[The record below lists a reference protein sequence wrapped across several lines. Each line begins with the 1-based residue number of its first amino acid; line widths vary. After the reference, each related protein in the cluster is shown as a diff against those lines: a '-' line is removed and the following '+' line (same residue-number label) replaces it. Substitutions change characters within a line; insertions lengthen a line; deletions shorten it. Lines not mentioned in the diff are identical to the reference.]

1 MGVSGD
7 MELKGTETSI
17 KKQKHKRKHAPFV
30 TDGGE
35 VIDGVQI
42 DNDPNEPTMGEKLA
56 NLNLQNEDQA
66 MTHEGEESM
75 SPPTANAPRAD
86 SIHVLLK
93 QALHADDT
101 SLLMNCFFTQDEK
114 VIKNSISL
122 LTPLDVMKLLRSLI
136 PIIQS
141 RGARVVCAL
150 PWLRNLLLQHA
161 SVIISQE
168 SSLVELN
175 SLYQLIE
182 SRVST
187 YRSALQLANCL
198 DYHFTGIFEDGDDE
212 TSKMM
217 PVIFEDKDESSE
229 DEEETADDMQSDEE
243 SDGQLEENGIIYS
256 EEDDDMSE

>member
-1 MGVSGD
+1 
-7 MELKGTETSI
+7 MELKGTESSI
-17 KKQKHKRKHAPFV
+17 KKRKHKRKHAPSV
-30 TDGGE
+30 DGGE

-42 DNDPNEPTMGEKLA
+42 DNDPNELTMGEKLA
-56 NLNLQNEDQA
+56 SLNLQNEDQT
-66 MTHEGEESM
+66 MTHEGEELL

-93 QALHADDT
+93 QALHADDA

-122 LTPLDVMKLLRSLI
+122 LTPSDVMKLLRSLI

-141 RGARVVCAL
+141 RGARVVCTL

-161 SVIISQE
+161 SGIISQE
-168 SSLVELN
+168 SSLAELN

-229 DEEETADDMQSDEE
+229 DEEETADDIQSDQE
-243 SDGQLEENGIIYS
+243 SEGQLEENGISYS
-256 EEDDDMSE
+256 EEDDEMSE